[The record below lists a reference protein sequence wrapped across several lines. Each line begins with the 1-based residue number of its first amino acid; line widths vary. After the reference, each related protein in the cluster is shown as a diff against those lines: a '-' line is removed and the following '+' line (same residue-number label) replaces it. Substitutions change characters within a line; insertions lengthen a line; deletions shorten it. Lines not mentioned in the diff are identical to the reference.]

1 MIVTSEINMS
11 DNEIYTTYHNLWRIE
26 ESFKIMKSQL
36 DARPVYLQNEESI
49 YGHFLICYISVLL
62 LRILQIKIMND
73 KYSMESIMSFV
84 RDFNVVTASP
94 RKNINITKKSEI
106 TNYFQE
112 TTKIPINNFDINQ
125 TMINKLMNY
134 EFNI

>member
-1 MIVTSEINMS
+1 
-11 DNEIYTTYHNLWRIE
+11 
-26 ESFKIMKSQL
+26 MKSQL

-106 TNYFQE
+106 THYFQE
-112 TTKIPINNFDINQ
+112 TTKIPINNFEINQ